1 MPRIR
6 MADADRERY
15 GGPEWA
21 EVAIADI
28 VNEETGLIEAVEDA
42 WGLSPAEFISRIGRG
57 SIKSMRA
64 MIWLARRKAGC
75 VDNPRTFRPL
85 TQAWMGITYELLPGE
100 EFEDVPLANRATR
113 RAATKVAPKKAAS
126 PKKAGPRKS
135 TARSGRSSTS
145 TGSGSP
151 GS

>member
-15 GGPEWA
+15 GGPEWV

-28 VNEETGLIEAVEDA
+28 VKEETGLIEAVEDA
-42 WGLSPAEFISRIGRG
+42 WGLSPAEFLSRIGRG
-57 SIKSMRA
+57 SIKAMRA

-75 VDNPRTFRPL
+75 IDDPRTFRPL
-85 TQAWMGITYELLPGE
+85 TQRWSGITYELLPGE
-100 EFEDVPLANRATR
+100 EFEDVPLANRADR
-113 RAATKVAPKKAAS
+113 RAATKATKTPRM
-126 PKKAGPRKS
+126 AGPRKS
-135 TARSGRSSTS
+135 TARSARSSTS